1 VGPLSVRV
9 RSGAGRAVKG
19 LREGRVRAN
28 GLEFAT
34 LETGS
39 PDSPLA
45 LCLHGF
51 PDTAVTFR
59 HLLPALSSVGYRAV
73 APWMRGYAPTQ
84 ASADGRYQS
93 AVLAHDALA
102 LIEALGQ
109 SRAVLVGH
117 DWGAV
122 AATGAAIL
130 KPERVRKLVTLAVPH
145 RTLGVALATSFDQQ
159 RRSWYMF
166 FFQSAFAD
174 AAVAAHDFAFLD
186 RLWEEWSPGFVAN
199 RDDRESLKRCFRS
212 PGVLAAAL
220 GYYRAT
226 FDPARQD
233 PELAGD
239 QLRIVSADVPVDT
252 LYLHGTNDG
261 CVGVEVAR
269 GVEGGFP
276 KGLRKVVVDDAG
288 HFLHL
293 ERPRLVNDAILDFLG
308 APRP

>member
-1 VGPLSVRV
+1 
-9 RSGAGRAVKG
+9 VKG

-34 LETGS
+34 LEAGS
-39 PDSPLA
+39 SGAPLA

-51 PDTAVTFR
+51 PDTALSFR
-59 HLLPALSSVGYRAV
+59 HLLPVLASVGYHAV

-84 ASADGRYQS
+84 APADGRYQS
-93 AVLAHDALA
+93 ALLACDARA
-102 LIEALGQ
+102 LVEAFGQ

-117 DWGAV
+117 DWGAL

-130 KPERVRKLVTLAVPH
+130 APERVRKLVTLAVPH
-145 RTLGVALATSFDQQ
+145 RTMGLALASNYDLQK
-159 RRSWYMF
+159 RSWYMF
-166 FFQSAFAD
+166 FFQSPFAE
-174 AAVAAHDFAFLD
+174 AAIAARDFAFLD
-186 RLWEEWSPGFVAN
+186 RIWQDWSPGFVPAPE
-199 RDDRESLKRCFRS
+199 DREALKRCFRS

-226 FDPARQD
+226 LDPTRQA
-233 PELAGD
+233 PELAAD
-239 QLRIVSADVPVDT
+239 QLRIMSAEVPVET
-252 LYLHGTNDG
+252 LYLHGTRDG

-269 GVEGGFP
+269 GMEGGFP
-276 KGLRKVVVDDAG
+276 KGLRTVIVEEAG

-293 ERPRLVNDAILDFLG
+293 ERPRVVNEAILDFLG

>member
-1 VGPLSVRV
+1 
-9 RSGAGRAVKG
+9 VKG
-19 LREGRVRAN
+19 LREGRIQAN
-28 GLEFAT
+28 ALEFAT
-34 LETGS
+34 LEAGS
-39 PDSPLA
+39 VGAPLA
-45 LCLHGF
+45 LCFHGF

-59 HLLPALSSVGYRAV
+59 HLLPALASVGYHAV

-84 ASADGRYQS
+84 APKDGRYQS
-93 AVLAHDALA
+93 VLLARDALA
-102 LIEALGQ
+102 LIEAFGQ

-130 KPERVRKLVTLAVPH
+130 GPERIRKLVTLAVPH
-145 RTLGVALATSFDQQ
+145 RTMGLALATSYDQQ
-159 RRSWYMF
+159 KRSWYMF

-174 AAVAAHDFAFLD
+174 AALAAHDFAFLD
-186 RLWEEWSPGFVAN
+186 RIWQDWSPGFVPEPE
-199 RDDRESLKRCFRS
+199 DREALKRCFRS

-226 FDPARQD
+226 FDPTRQD
-233 PELAGD
+233 PQLAAD
-239 QLRIVSADVPVDT
+239 QLRIVSAEVPVEA
-252 LYLHGTNDG
+252 LYLHGTQDG

-276 KGLRKVVVDDAG
+276 KGLRKVVVEEAG

-293 ERPRLVNDAILDFLG
+293 ERPRLVNEAILDFLG